1 MFRTALRNVLAH
13 KSRLLMTVLAVTL
26 GVAFVSGTL
35 VYTDTFGEAFKKS
48 SAKSFTN
55 VSVAIRPD
63 ESASDHSPFS
73 RGQTA
78 KQDPKLTDAL
88 LKRAEDLPGAESVT
102 GVLSGSVSLADKHGK
117 PVSQTWGTTGGNYYS
132 ATTKDADTRYHFT
145 DGRAPKTSAEIA
157 LDSKTAER
165 TGYKI
170 GNIASV
176 STNGP
181 VMKQKITGIFDTDD
195 GKVAAGGTL
204 VLFDNATAHKVLGT
218 AGEYNEITVKA
229 APGTSDAALESK
241 IEKILPQGTEAVT
254 GKTLAD
260 EQAAQ
265 ITAETDDMSRVLL
278 CFAGIALFVGVFL
291 IANTFTMLVAQRSKE
306 VALLRAIGASR
317 RQVTRSVLTE
327 AAIIGL
333 VASASGFL
341 LGIAIAAGMRAAMG
355 STSMPDGPLIIA
367 PSTGIYALLVGVGVT
382 VLAAWLP
389 GRRSATIPPVAAM
402 NSVHATPTTRSLLL
416 RNSIGSLAVAGGAAG
431 VLFTTGMKLG
441 DALYPLGLSTALLVV
456 GVFML
461 TPLLA
466 RPVIA
471 AAAPLLDRF
480 GVAGKLARR
489 NALRNPRRTA
499 ATAAAL
505 MIGLALVTSM
515 TVVATSVQGASDDR
529 SVAAL
534 KSDYVI
540 SMANGDS
547 LSPDVRKRLDTLPE
561 VTASS
566 PQRLTGASVGD
577 AGTPTLISGVDMKS
591 IGELLN
597 VHLKS
602 GSTKNLSASDALVDS
617 QTADKAGLKAG
628 DTFAVKFYDG
638 KAERLT
644 VAGVYE
650 GNAGNKMLID
660 NGIRVSTT
668 VVDRHLAPVADHLV
682 LVKVKGG
689 PSSKAQ
695 DTIVKALGKNPAIE
709 VLDKKAISDKYSLEV
724 NLLLNVLYG
733 LLAMALLIAVL
744 GVVNTLAMSVFER
757 RHEIGMLRATGLTR
771 AKTKQM
777 VRLESLVISLFGAVL
792 GIGLGICLAWAIGTS
807 ITNSLPTYTMT
818 IPYPRIALF
827 LLMAGAIG
835 MVAAAWPARHAAKLN
850 ALEAIKTE

>member
-13 KSRLLMTVLAVTL
+13 KARLLMTVLAVTL

-63 ESASDHSPFS
+63 ESASGHSPFS

-88 LKRAEDLPGAESVT
+88 LKRAGGLPGAESAT

-117 PVSQTWGTTGGNYYS
+117 PVGQTWGTTGGNYYP
-132 ATTKDADTRYHFT
+132 ATTKGADTRYHFT

-170 GNIASV
+170 GDLASV

-181 VMKQKITGIFDTDD
+181 VTEQKITGIFDTDD

-204 VLFDNATAHKVLGT
+204 VLFDNATAHKVLGKT
-218 AGEYNEITVKA
+218 GEYDEITVKA
-229 APGTSDAALESK
+229 VPGAPDAALK
-241 IEKILPQGTEAVT
+241 NRIEKILPQGTEAVT

-265 ITAETDDMSRVLL
+265 ITQETDDMSHVLL
-278 CFAGIALFVGVFL
+278 CFAGIALFVGIFL

-327 AAIIGL
+327 AVIIGL
-333 VASASGFL
+333 VASVSGFL
-341 LGIAIAAGMRAAMG
+341 LGLGIAAGMRAAMG
-355 STSMPDGPLIIA
+355 SASMPDGPLVVA

-389 GRRSATIPPVAAM
+389 GRRSARIPPVAAM
-402 NSVHATPTTRSLLL
+402 NSVHATPTTRSLVL
-416 RNSIGSLAVAGGAAG
+416 RNSIGSLAVVGGAAG
-431 VLFTTGMKLG
+431 VLFTTGMKLS
-441 DALYPLGLSTALLVV
+441 DAVYPLGLSTALLII

-505 MIGLALVTSM
+505 MIGLSLITSM
-515 TVVATSVQGASDDR
+515 TVVAVSVQGASDDR
-529 SVAAL
+529 SVTAL

-540 SMANGDS
+540 SMANGDP
-547 LSPDVRKRLDTLPE
+547 LSPDVRKTLDTLPE

-566 PQRLTGASVGD
+566 PRRLTGVVVDGAR
-577 AGTPTLISGVDMKS
+577 TPTGISGVDMKS

-597 VHLKS
+597 VNLTS
-602 GSTKNLSASDALVDS
+602 GSAKNLSASDALVDS
-617 QTADKAGLKAG
+617 ETADKAGLKAG
-628 DTFAVKFYDG
+628 DAFAVKFHDG

-650 GNAGNKMLID
+650 GNAGNKMFID
-660 NGIRVSTT
+660 SGIRVSTT
-668 VVDRHLAPVADHLV
+668 VVDKHLATVADDLV

-689 PSSKAQ
+689 PSSKAE
-695 DTIVKALGKNPAIE
+695 DTIVKALGQNPAID
-709 VLDKKAISDKYSLEV
+709 VLDKKALSDKYSLQV
-724 NLLLNVLYG
+724 NLMLNVLYG
-733 LLAMALLIAVL
+733 LLAMALVIAVL

-757 RHEIGMLRATGLTR
+757 RHEIGMLRATGLAR

-777 VRLESLVISLFGAVL
+777 VRLESIVISLFGAVL

-850 ALEAIKTE
+850 ALDAIKTE